1 MKRIAILIVLVTSTL
16 VSMAQ
21 NKPGTWSVIP
31 HVGVSI
37 SSLLGGSGIYEIG
50 DDEVVEIKPHALL
63 GFIGGVDVVY
73 QASDVVGVSAGLS
86 FVQAGCKFKD
96 DKGKNSVVYNRN
108 LRMNYVAMPILIH
121 SYLLPGFSV
130 KAGVEPTLLLG
141 AKSHEVLQSFD
152 VDREGKKS
160 NFSEDECL
168 IADFTIDIKKG
179 MRKIG
184 LSIPIGVS
192 YEYENVVLGA
202 LYHVGV
208 FNIYKDG
215 ESSRNSIFEVSVG
228 YKLNL

>member
-37 SSLLGGSGIYEIG
+37 SSLSGGSGLYEIG
-50 DDEVVEIKPHALL
+50 DNEAEEFKPHTLL
-63 GFIGGVDVVY
+63 GFIGGVDVMY
-73 QASDVVGVSAGLS
+73 QVSDVVGVSAGLS

-96 DKGKNSVVYNRN
+96 SKGKNSVVYNRN
-108 LRMNYVAMPILIH
+108 LRMNYLAMPILIH

-141 AKSHEVLQSFD
+141 ARSHEIQQSFE
-152 VDREGKKS
+152 VDKEGKKS
-160 NFSEDECL
+160 NFQEDE
-168 IADFTIDIKKG
+168 FTVDIKNG
-179 MRKIG
+179 MHKFG
-184 LSIPIGVS
+184 LSIPVGIS

-208 FNIYKDG
+208 FNVYNFG
-215 ESSRNSIFEVSVG
+215 ESSRNSVFEVSVG

>member
-1 MKRIAILIVLVTSTL
+1 MLVTSTL

-37 SSLLGGSGIYEIG
+37 SSLLGGSGIYEVG
-50 DDEVVEIKPHALL
+50 DNMTVEVKPHALL
-63 GFIGGVDVVY
+63 GFVGGTDVMY

-108 LRMNYVAMPILIH
+108 LRMNYVTMPFLIH

-130 KAGVEPTLLLG
+130 KAGIEPTLLVS
-141 AKSHEVLQSFD
+141 AKSHEVQQSYE
-152 VDREGKKS
+152 VDKEGKKS
-160 NFSEDECL
+160 NFHEDE
-168 IADFTIDIKKG
+168 FTIDMKNG
-179 MRKIG
+179 MRKFG
-184 LSIPIGVS
+184 LSIPVGVS

-208 FNIYKDG
+208 FNIYKKGD
-215 ESSRNSIFEVSVG
+215 SSRNSVFEVSVG

>member
-1 MKRIAILIVLVTSTL
+1 MKRIAFLVLLAVSVLTSK
-16 VSMAQ
+16 AQ

-50 DDEVVEIKPHALL
+50 DNEIVEVNPHALL
-63 GFIGGVDVVY
+63 GFIGGADVMY

-108 LRMNYVAMPILIH
+108 LRMNYLAMPILIH

-130 KAGVEPTLLLG
+130 KAGIEPTLLLG
-141 AKSHEVLQSFD
+141 AKSHEVQQSFD
-152 VDREGKKS
+152 VDKEGKKS
-160 NFSEDECL
+160 NFSEEE
-168 IADFTIDIKKG
+168 FTIDVKNG

>member
-1 MKRIAILIVLVTSTL
+1 MVLVTSTL

-21 NKPGTWSVIP
+21 NKLGTWSVIP

-37 SSLLGGSGIYEIG
+37 SSLLGGSGIYEVA
-50 DDEVVEIKPHALL
+50 DNEVVEVKPYASL
-63 GFIGGVDVVY
+63 GFIGGADVMY

-96 DKGKNSVVYNRN
+96 DKEKNSVVYNRN

-130 KAGVEPTLLLG
+130 RAGVEPTLLLG
-141 AKSHEVLQSFD
+141 AKSHEVQQSFD
-152 VDREGKKS
+152 VNIEGEKS
-160 NFSEDECL
+160 DFSEDE
-168 IADFTIDIKKG
+168 FTIDIKKR

-184 LSIPIGVS
+184 LSIPIGLS

-208 FNIYKDG
+208 FNIYKGGD
-215 ESSRNSIFEVSVG
+215 SSRNSIVEVSVG
-228 YKLNL
+228 YKFNL

>member
-1 MKRIAILIVLVTSTL
+1 MLVTSTL

-50 DDEVVEIKPHALL
+50 IEQGTEVKTHALL
-63 GFIGGVDVVY
+63 GFVGGADVMY
-73 QASDVVGVSAGLS
+73 QASDAVGLSAGLS
-86 FVQAGCKFKD
+86 FVQAGCKLED
-96 DKGKNSVVYNRN
+96 YTDEHTIVYDRY
-108 LRMNYVAMPILIH
+108 LRINYVTMPILIH

-130 KAGVEPTLLLG
+130 KAGIEPTLLVS
-141 AKSHEVLQSFD
+141 AKSNEIQQSFEID
-152 VDREGKKS
+152 KEGKKS
-160 NFSEDECL
+160 NFHEDE
-168 IADFTIDIKKG
+168 FTIDMKNG
-179 MRKIG
+179 MRKFG
-184 LSIPIGVS
+184 LSIPVGVS

-208 FNIYKDG
+208 FNIYKYGD
-215 ESSRNSIFEVSVG
+215 SSRNSVFEVSVG

>member
-1 MKRIAILIVLVTSTL
+1 MKRIAVLIVLVTSTL

-37 SSLLGGSGIYEIG
+37 SSLLGGSGIYEVG
-50 DDEVVEIKPHALL
+50 DNMIVEVKPHALL
-63 GFIGGVDVVY
+63 GFVGGTDVMY
-73 QASDVVGVSAGLS
+73 QASDVVGLSAGLS

-108 LRMNYVAMPILIH
+108 LRMNYVTMPILIH

-130 KAGVEPTLLLG
+130 KAGIEPTLLVS
-141 AKSHEVLQSFD
+141 AKSHEVQQSYE
-152 VDREGKKS
+152 VDKEGKKS
-160 NFSEDECL
+160 NFHEDE
-168 IADFTIDIKKG
+168 FTIDMKNG
-179 MRKIG
+179 MRKFG
-184 LSIPIGVS
+184 LSIPVGVS

-208 FNIYKDG
+208 FNMATLLVTACL
-215 ESSRNSIFEVSVG
+215 RC
-228 YKLNL
+228 L

>member
-21 NKPGTWSVIP
+21 NKPGTWSVTP
-31 HVGVSI
+31 HVGVSF
-37 SSLLGGSGIYEIG
+37 SSLLGGSGIYEIT
-50 DDEVVEIKPHALL
+50 DNEVAEVKPYTLL
-63 GFIGGVDVVY
+63 GFIGGADVMY

-141 AKSHEVLQSFD
+141 AKSHEVQQSFD
-152 VDREGKKS
+152 VDKEGVMS
-160 NFSEDECL
+160 NFHEDE
-168 IADFTIDIKKG
+168 FTIDIKKR

-192 YEYENVVLGA
+192 YEYKNVVLGA

-208 FNIYKDG
+208 FNIYKEG
-215 ESSRNSIFEVSVG
+215 NSARKRVIEMSVG
-228 YKLNL
+228 YKFNL

>member
-1 MKRIAILIVLVTSTL
+1 MLVTSTL

-37 SSLLGGSGIYEIG
+37 SSLLGGSGIYEVG
-50 DDEVVEIKPHALL
+50 DNMIVEVKPHALL
-63 GFIGGVDVVY
+63 GFVGGTDVMY
-73 QASDVVGVSAGLS
+73 QASDVVGLSAGLS

-108 LRMNYVAMPILIH
+108 LRMNYVTMPILIH

-130 KAGVEPTLLLG
+130 KAGIEPTLLVS
-141 AKSHEVLQSFD
+141 AKSHEVQQSYE
-152 VDREGKKS
+152 VDKEGKKS
-160 NFSEDECL
+160 NFHEDE
-168 IADFTIDIKKG
+168 FTIDMKNG
-179 MRKIG
+179 MRKFG

-208 FNIYKDG
+208 FNIYKYGD
-215 ESSRNSIFEVSVG
+215 SSRNSVFEVSVG